1 MTNFP
6 ALLTCADPMSASASR
21 TFDASDFFISQAVA
35 TASAM
40 APFGNERAAAFIAF
54 FAFMAF
60 IAAIVRMQQQSRA
73 RSAKRACT

>member
-6 ALLTCADPMSASASR
+6 ALLTCADPISASASI
-21 TFDASDFFISQAVA
+21 TFEASDFFISHAVA

-40 APFGNERAAAFIAF
+40 APFGNERAVAFFAF

-60 IAAIVRMQQQSRA
+60 IAAISRA
-73 RSAKRACT
+73 RQQLKASG